1 MRSCSIR
8 ILRDSM
14 CAMKRSESVG
24 SLCSTAAICF
34 LPMTSTIVAV
44 MALALPI
51 RSACPARQPSP
62 KKSPGPSIATTASR
76 PDFESTDSF
85 TPPCWMYMT
94 LSHLSPCEKITSSR
108 EKLTILFANPAESR
122 NACALN
128 GTLARTIVSRYPNRG
143 GRRCSQ
149 QNTAAGLGRPR
160 VILIFDEQAQSHG
173 QRLRRAGVSRV
184 GGGGEDGSSLPPQPE
199 HLRAR

>member
-1 MRSCSIR
+1 MRSCSVR

-24 SLCSTAAICF
+24 SLCRTAVICF
-34 LPMTSTIVAV
+34 LAIRSTVVAV
-44 MALALPI
+44 IALALPI

-62 KKSPGPSIATTASR
+62 KKSPGPSIATIASR
-76 PDFESTDSF
+76 PDLESTDSF

-128 GTLARTIVSRYPNRG
+128 GTLARTIVSRYPNSG

-149 QNTAAGLGRPR
+149 QNTAAGLARSR
-160 VILIFDEQAQSHG
+160 VSLLDEQAQSHG
-173 QRLRRAGVSRV
+173 QRLRRADVSRV
-184 GGGGEDGSSLPPQPE
+184 GRAGEDGSSLPPQPE